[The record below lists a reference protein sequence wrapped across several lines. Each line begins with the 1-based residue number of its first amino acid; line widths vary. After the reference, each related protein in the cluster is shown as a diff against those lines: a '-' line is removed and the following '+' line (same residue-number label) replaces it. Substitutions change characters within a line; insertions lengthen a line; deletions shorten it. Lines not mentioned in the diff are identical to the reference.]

1 VGSPKLQDNEESSPI
16 APPADPVSE
25 ADAMAE
31 AGGKL
36 RRGDQT
42 RARILDAAEKVFGE
56 QGFHGASI
64 VEITRDAGVGLGT
77 FYVYFPSKIE
87 IYRRL
92 LRSRQE
98 EFFATARAVTDGSG
112 DYRDTLRA
120 SFGALFAWLGNHPFI
135 PRLLRE
141 ADFVDPAL
149 INDLYVGPA
158 EEFRK
163 GLQRAMDRGD
173 IAKADAE
180 VLAWC
185 ITGMAELVTMR
196 WLIWPGK
203 KQMDPEHFE
212 TFLEILVR
220 TLDVQPAPAR

>member
-1 VGSPKLQDNEESSPI
+1 VGSAELHNREGSSPD
-16 APPADPVSE
+16 ASPGDPASKADVLGAPAD
-25 ADAMAE
+25 
-31 AGGKL
+31 GL
-36 RRGDQT
+36 RRADRT

-87 IYRRL
+87 IYRHL

-98 EFFATARAVTDGSG
+98 ELFATARAVTDGSG

-141 ADFVDPAL
+141 ADFVDPGL
-149 INDLYVGPA
+149 ITDLYAGPA

-163 GLQRAMDRGD
+163 GLERAMDRGD

-220 TLDVQPAPAR
+220 ALDVQPAPTR

>member
-1 VGSPKLQDNEESSPI
+1 MGGAELHNNGESSPD
-16 APPADPVSE
+16 APPDVPVSE
-25 ADAMAE
+25 ADGMAE
-31 AGGKL
+31 PGVGL
-36 RRGDQT
+36 RRRDRT

-56 QGFHGASI
+56 QGFHGTSI

-87 IYRRL
+87 IYRHL

-98 EFFATARAVTDGSG
+98 EFFAYARAVTDGSG

-120 SFGALFAWLGNHPFI
+120 AFEALFVWLGNHPFI

-141 ADFVDPAL
+141 ADFIDPGL
-149 INDLYVGPA
+149 ITDLYTSPV

-163 GLQRAMDRGD
+163 GLERAMDRGD

-185 ITGMAELVTMR
+185 ITGMSELIAMR

-203 KQMDPEHFE
+203 KRMDPEHFE